1 MRTLQYIL
9 VILVIIASAIY
20 LAPRGGSEPTVAD
33 IPVVKVP
40 KSEKEKITAD
50 SFFAKEGPI
59 PELKFEFKPEEWEYL
74 NKDNRR
80 YVECS
85 MTEAGG
91 KTHKGV
97 ALKLK
102 GSAGSFRGPNDK
114 PGLSL
119 SMTKFKG
126 GEPFRGMEKFHLNN
140 GAQDGTFLMEII
152 AGEMAR
158 QAGVPASRCSHALVT
173 LNGKDHGLYV
183 FKEAFTKDFLA
194 HFFKKTDGD
203 LYDGGHV
210 QDLDVNMEK
219 DIGDPK
225 QRENI
230 KELIAACREGDQA
243 KRWARLGAILDVDK
257 FLSQLAMESILTHWD
272 GYDFN
277 RNNYRVYFDSETKK
291 ASFFL
296 HGMDQTFGEPGAP
309 AARDSGAMV
318 GQAVLGNPEWKRKYG
333 DRVKEIYETV
343 LKPIDWAQRVNEVG
357 QKVQAALARKD
368 PKRAQEYQG
377 QINAARDRVTQ
388 RIANVGKQV
397 GDVPKPPQFDKDN
410 VLRLADG
417 WQPESGAGGEA
428 AMDEAAVDGKK
439 CLHIR
444 AKSASAGSW
453 RRTMNLPAGKYRFEA
468 RVKTAGVVAT
478 DDAKNKGA
486 AIRTSGGAK
495 GTDFAEGDSAWK
507 TVGYNFES
515 PGGDMILIAE
525 LRAQKGDAW
534 FERDSLRLL
543 WVK

>member
-1 MRTLQYIL
+1 MRTLQCTLAVLL
-9 VILVIIASAIY
+9 VIAGVIY
-20 LAPRGGSEPTVAD
+20 LAPDGGSEPPAAEVPD
-33 IPVVKVP
+33 VKAP
-40 KSEKEKITAD
+40 KSEKQRIEVD
-50 SFFAKEGPI
+50 SFFAKDGPI

-85 MTEAGG
+85 MMEVGG
-91 KTHKGV
+91 KSQKGV

-114 PGLSL
+114 PGLTI
-119 SMTKFKG
+119 SMAKYKN

-140 GAQDGTFLMEII
+140 GAQDGTFLMEMI

-158 QAGVPASRCSHALVT
+158 QAGVPASRCSHAFVT

-183 FKEAFTKDFLA
+183 FKEAFSRDFLG
-194 HFFKKTDGD
+194 HFFKQTDGD
-203 LYDGGHV
+203 LYDGGFV
-210 QDLDVNMEK
+210 QEVDVNMEK

-225 QRENI
+225 QRDNI

-243 KRWARLGAILDVDK
+243 KRWARIDAILDVDK
-257 FLSQLAMESILTHWD
+257 FLSHLAMESILTHWD

-291 ASFFL
+291 AVFFL
-296 HGMDQTFGEPGAP
+296 HGMDQTFGEAGASAVRDPGAL
-309 AARDSGAMV
+309 V
-318 GQAVLGNPEWKRKYG
+318 GQAVLGNPQWKAKYR

-343 LKPIDWAQRVNEVG
+343 LKPTDWAQRVTEVG
-357 QKVQAALARKD
+357 QKVQAALAKKNANWAKD
-368 PKRAQEYQG
+368 YQG

-388 RIANVGKQV
+388 RIANVGKQM

-410 VLRLADG
+410 VLRLAEG
-417 WQPESGAGGEA
+417 WGPASGAGGDA
-428 AMDEAAVDGKK
+428 AMDEAVADGKK

-444 AKSASAGSW
+444 ANSASAGSW

-468 RVKTAGVVAT
+468 RVKTAGVVAS

-486 AIRTSGGAK
+486 ALRISGGNK
-495 GTDFAEGDSAWK
+495 GTDYADGDSAWK
-507 TVGYNFES
+507 SLGYNFES
-515 PGGDMILIAE
+515 PGGDLILVAE
-525 LRAQKGDAW
+525 LRGQKGDAW
-534 FERDSLRLL
+534 FERDSLRVV
-543 WVK
+543 WMK